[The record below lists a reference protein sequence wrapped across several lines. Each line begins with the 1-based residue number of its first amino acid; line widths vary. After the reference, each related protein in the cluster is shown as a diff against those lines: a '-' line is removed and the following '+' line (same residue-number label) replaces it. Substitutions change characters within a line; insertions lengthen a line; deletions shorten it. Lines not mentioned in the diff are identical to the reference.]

1 MSKDSKDPNPT
12 AAPSMYDIMRKEK
25 RTLTQEELREFYKQA
40 LEQQEVPD
48 VSDPLAEG
56 WIHMQKARG
65 WK

>member
-1 MSKDSKDPNPT
+1 MSNDPKDLNPT

-25 RTLTQEELREFYKQA
+25 RKLTKEELQEFYKQA
-40 LEQQEVPD
+40 LEQQGVTE

-56 WIHMQKARG
+56 WIQAQKARG

>member
-1 MSKDSKDPNPT
+1 
-12 AAPSMYDIMRKEK
+12 MYDIMRKEK

-40 LEQQEVPD
+40 LEQQDVPE

-56 WIHMQKARG
+56 WIHMQKSRG